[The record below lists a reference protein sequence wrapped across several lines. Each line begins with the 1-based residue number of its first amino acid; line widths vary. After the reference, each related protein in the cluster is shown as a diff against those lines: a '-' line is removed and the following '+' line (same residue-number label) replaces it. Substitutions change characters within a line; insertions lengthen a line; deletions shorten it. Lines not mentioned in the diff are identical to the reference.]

1 MAQDSMERRY
11 DKALFVLA
19 GCVIG
24 LVILGIAAWIW
35 AALATPA
42 SSEPALASA
51 RFAGFSRPVGGERAL
66 HWTVGKRA
74 VGLEKIAE
82 FDVPTGPE
90 AMVTLPDGR
99 LLVTCRL
106 AKVVAVLD
114 PARGRVTRQVPVEGR
129 PLAICLTRD
138 GTRSWVTLED
148 QSQVVVL
155 DVETMRMVAHAETG
169 RAPEAMAAHPESEV
183 VAIANWGSRDL
194 TVLDGGKAEV
204 LGTVPLPS
212 SPRGAVVHPQKPFV
226 TVSITGSDRLAKVN
240 WRKLQVEDELVV
252 GRGPRHMV
260 QAANGDTLYVALNS
274 PPTIAKVDRPGGR
287 VRATCYL
294 SKGRAGTILLGPN
307 ERDLFVANARASA
320 VTVIDTASMSESVTA
335 EADLSPDG
343 LALSADGRR
352 LYVAH
357 RNTAVVHE
365 YAVTY
370 ERAMG
375 DAASSE

>member
-1 MAQDSMERRY
+1 
-11 DKALFVLA
+11 
-19 GCVIG
+19 
-24 LVILGIAAWIW
+24 
-35 AALATPA
+35 
-42 SSEPALASA
+42 
-51 RFAGFSRPVGGERAL
+51 
-66 HWTVGKRA
+66 
-74 VGLEKIAE
+74 
-82 FDVPTGPE
+82 
-90 AMVTLPDGR
+90 
-99 LLVTCRL
+99 
-106 AKVVAVLD
+106 
-114 PARGRVTRQVPVEGR
+114 
-129 PLAICLTRD
+129 
-138 GTRSWVTLED
+138 
-148 QSQVVVL
+148 
-155 DVETMRMVAHAETG
+155 
-169 RAPEAMAAHPESEV
+169 
-183 VAIANWGSRDL
+183 
-194 TVLDGGKAEV
+194 
-204 LGTVPLPS
+204 
-212 SPRGAVVHPQKPFV
+212 
-226 TVSITGSDRLAKVN
+226 
-240 WRKLQVEDELVV
+240 
-252 GRGPRHMV
+252 MV